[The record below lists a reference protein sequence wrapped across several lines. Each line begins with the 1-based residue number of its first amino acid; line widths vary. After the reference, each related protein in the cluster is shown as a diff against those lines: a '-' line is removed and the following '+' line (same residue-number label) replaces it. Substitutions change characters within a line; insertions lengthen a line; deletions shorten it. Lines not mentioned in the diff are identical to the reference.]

1 MRISSLLATTSI
13 AVALTTTTFALG
25 ARNAEPALVL
35 TALPVDKTPTD
46 QGTAVTPT
54 PEATSAPAQSGTTG
68 ATENPAPTQTNT
80 AAAAPAEQAPATT
93 QAPVEPAPAPAP
105 AATPIAH
112 ASDVIS
118 YKYGDVQVEVV
129 KLGSEITDVNLL
141 VGDATY
147 GRDVAYQ
154 TLIQATIQNQ
164 GTNYGNYTGAT
175 FTTDAFKKA
184 VENALSKF

>member
-35 TALPVDKTPTD
+35 TALPVDQTPTD
-46 QGTAVTPT
+46 PGTGTSPAPDTT
-54 PEATSAPAQSGTTG
+54 AQPEPSGTDPAAANPAPAQSS
-68 ATENPAPTQTNT
+68 T
-80 AAAAPAEQAPATT
+80 ASAAPAEPAQTT
-93 QAPVEPAPAPAP
+93 QAPVEPAPAAPAP
-105 AATPIAH
+105 AATPVARS
-112 ASDVIS
+112 SDVIS
-118 YKYGDVQVEVV
+118 YKYGEIQVEVV

-141 VGDATY
+141 LGDATY

-164 GTNYGNYTGAT
+164 GTNYGNYSGAT

-184 VENALSKF
+184 VENALTKF